1 MKEVIQTNEIAEVNF
16 QMPDTIDDLTKWDM
30 FFSARI
36 PLYKK
41 LLKGVKSWDE
51 ASEEEKRILRRAQE
65 EAENLIDIHMVMGD
79 LYKNLPNVR
88 TGRPAESADINDGTF
103 TPKQGFR
110 NQTGLS
116 EKKAQRL
123 VTISDNQDIVA
134 EVKAEAKENNELP
147 TEKEILKRIDMAK
160 KAERARLEA
169 ELAEKDKRIEYLER
183 DSKEREDYIIE
194 LESREPEVKT
204 VEVVKEIVKEVVP
217 DDIKR
222 KAEMSEAHEKDFRT
236 MQKAYEEM
244 SEKWKQAEAEKK
256 RLIDE
261 ANKPE
266 VERAEK
272 IRTSAL
278 MFCAG
283 VSNFIEKYGGYVWL
297 TEHINEME
305 PKERKGYLGAI
316 NAVESWVT
324 AIKANMEGV
333 TEWQKK

>member
-1 MKEVIQTNEIAEVNF
+1 
-16 QMPDTIDDLTKWDM
+16 MPDTIDDLTKWDM

-41 LLKGVKSWDE
+41 LLKGVKSWEE

-65 EAENLIDIHMVMGD
+65 EGDNLIDIHVVMGEI
-79 LYKNLPNVR
+79 YKNLPEDRGRKQVEIETSGGCISTQR
-88 TGRPAESADINDGTF
+88 QEFKEKTGISDT
-103 TPKQGFR
+103 
-110 NQTGLS
+110 
-116 EKKAQRL
+116 KARRL
-123 VTISDNQDIVA
+123 VALSDNPEIVA
-134 EVKAEAKENNELP
+134 EVKAEARENNEIA
-147 TEKEILKRIDMAK
+147 TQTEILKRIEQAK

-194 LESREPEVKT
+194 LESRDPEVKT

-222 KAEMSEAHEKDFRT
+222 KAEMSEAHEKDFHT

-244 SEKWKQAEAEKK
+244 SEKWKQAEAEKQK
-256 RLIDE
+256 LIDE

-266 VERAEK
+266 VEHAEK